1 MACNLINILGIG
13 NAKMRQKKSK
23 KVLSGVPNIAK
34 KQVIIAGNNA
44 KQGILR
50 MIISTL
56 KMNTLHLSLDVAP
69 SNEVW

>member
-13 NAKMRQKKSK
+13 NAKMRQKKLK